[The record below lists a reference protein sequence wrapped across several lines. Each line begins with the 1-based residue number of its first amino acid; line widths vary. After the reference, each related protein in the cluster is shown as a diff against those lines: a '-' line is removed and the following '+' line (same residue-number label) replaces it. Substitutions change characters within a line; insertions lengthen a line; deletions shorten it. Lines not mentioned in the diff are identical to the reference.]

1 MRSWLRV
8 SADGKQVYLE
18 GTPVY
23 LEGTPVYLEGTPVCS
38 WLRVS
43 ADGEQVLVV
52 LVNEYEDLSKNR
64 QMVLSGKAR
73 AALVYSCFRALDDF
87 HRDFR
92 DFGGAQVC
100 ILLLI

>member
-1 MRSWLRV
+1 MTAHYQHISKMTEICHSMR
-8 SADGKQVYLE
+8 
-18 GTPVY
+18 
-23 LEGTPVYLEGTPVCS
+23 S